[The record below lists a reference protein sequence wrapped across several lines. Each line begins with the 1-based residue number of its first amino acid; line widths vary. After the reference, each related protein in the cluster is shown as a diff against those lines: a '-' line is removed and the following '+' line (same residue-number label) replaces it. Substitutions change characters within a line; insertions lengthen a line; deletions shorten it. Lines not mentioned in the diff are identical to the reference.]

1 MVNGRGALTIHHS
14 PFTIYPNKFARRN
27 SHGQPLS
34 SVEFLDRA
42 QTSLP
47 SCAARSRRSL
57 NLFLLLQIPFVVV
70 PRDHYF
76 SEVIASGFC
85 RYLRH
90 PTVDDY
96 LQRVNV
102 RFGKLY
108 AEALR
113 GREIPCLLSV

>member
-1 MVNGRGALTIHHS
+1 MEETLLPFTIHHLL
-14 PFTIYPNKFARRN
+14 FTQINLPAEIRTGSLSLLLNFWIARR
-27 SHGQPLS
+27 P
-34 SVEFLDRA
+34 R
-42 QTSLP
+42 
-47 SCAARSRRSL
+47 CRRVRLALGTSL
-57 NLFLLLQIPFVVV
+57 NLFLLLQISFVVV